1 MFCTE
6 GRFRQNSRT
15 SFRIIYCGKA
25 FLQARIADAANPRD
39 QEEQEEE
46 EEEEEEA
53 KKGSTLS
60 AFPSF
65 GRPLMFNTRVK
76 T

>member
-25 FLQARIADAANPRD
+25 FLQARIADAANTRD
-39 QEEQEEE
+39 QEEQ

>member
-1 MFCTE
+1 MFCTKR
-6 GRFRQNSRT
+6 RFRQNSRT

-46 EEEEEEA
+46 EEEEEA